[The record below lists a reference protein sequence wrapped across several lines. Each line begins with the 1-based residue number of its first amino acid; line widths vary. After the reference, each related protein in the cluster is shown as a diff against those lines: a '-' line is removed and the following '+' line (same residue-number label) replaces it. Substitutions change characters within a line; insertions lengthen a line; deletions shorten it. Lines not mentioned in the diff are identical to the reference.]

1 MKINNYNSA
10 APLSDYTEGT
20 AYTFYIRNDNL
31 PHLVEADSRTVSRYA
46 PVIDVLVNNKDAGG
60 QWMNFTR
67 AAGIVVDKHMRT
79 ESRDV
84 DYLVVM
90 FKKEDGRYV
99 LNNYIVDHHNVFTN
113 DRDLVTPSVP
123 IRL

>member
-1 MKINNYNSA
+1 MKINNYNPA

-67 AAGIVVDKHMRT
+67 AAGIVVDKHVRT
-79 ESRDV
+79 ESEDA
-84 DYLVVM
+84 DYLIVM
-90 FKKEDGRYV
+90 FKMEDGRYV
-99 LNNYIVDHHNVFTN
+99 LNKYIADNHNVFTN
-113 DRDLVTPSVP
+113 GRDMIAPSVS
-123 IRL
+123 IGL